1 MARHRIVL
9 ADDHV
14 LVREGI
20 KMILASR
27 PEFEI
32 IGEAGDGLELLNL
45 LKRGP
50 APDAVIIDISMPKIR
65 GIEAIPE
72 LKAAHPDLKVLMLTM
87 HKDDDLLRQA
97 FISGADG
104 YLLKEDVAKEL
115 FSALDTI
122 LDSRLYVSPLL
133 GDELRDDWLKI
144 HKERGGV
151 PAAQVLSFREKEV
164 LKLIAEGK
172 SSKEIAGML
181 YISARTVER
190 HRANIMEK
198 LGLKGTAD
206 LTKYALTKGYIS

>member
-1 MARHRIVL
+1 MARIVL

-14 LVREGI
+14 LVREGL
-20 KMILASR
+20 KMILARR

-32 IGEAGDGLELLNL
+32 VGEVGDGLELLKL
-45 LKRGP
+45 LKHGP
-50 APDAVIIDISMPKIR
+50 APDAVILDISMPKIR
-65 GIEAIPE
+65 GIETIPD
-72 LKAAHPDLKVLMLTM
+72 LKAAHPDLKVLVLTM

-115 FSALDTI
+115 FSALDAI
-122 LDSRLYVSPLL
+122 LDSRFYVSPLL
-133 GDELRDDWLKI
+133 GEGLRDDWLKI

-151 PAAQVLSFREKEV
+151 PPVQVLSFREKEV